1 MLSIISSQHYLNE
14 SIVAE
19 KMKGGRFLIHISPP
33 FIHRGHVKAVL
44 LDGHHSLEAA
54 KRLGQLPH
62 VDVVDD
68 EDCSGLELIY
78 QGDIDWFLEWSKGD
92 SDYYEIFTLD
102 GEYHPV
108 NS

>member
-19 KMKGGRFLIHISPP
+19 KMKSGRFLIHISPP

-44 LDGHHSLEAA
+44 LDGYYSLEAA
-54 KRLGQLPH
+54 KRLGQLSH
-62 VDVVDD
+62 VDVVDH
-68 EDCSGLELIY
+68 EDCCGLELIY
-78 QGDIDWFLEWSKGD
+78 QGDIDWFPDWNKGD